1 MKKREDEEEE
11 GDHDREESDGGDR
24 TAAGVINVWD
34 CGSPLY
40 DSFELVSVA
49 HLIERNMRALPPPP
63 PSGRSSA
70 AEMDM
75 RYRGLLARRSSG
87 HRKRKSEES
96 TPKVRKLKS
105 GFYSFFATVGLI
117 KK

>member
-1 MKKREDEEEE
+1 MKKREDDEEEE
-11 GDHDREESDGGDR
+11 DRQESDGGDR
-24 TAAGVINVWD
+24 TAAVINVWD

-49 HLIERNMRALPPPP
+49 HLIERNMRALPPSPP
-63 PSGRSSA
+63 SSGRSSA
-70 AEMDM
+70 AEMDN
-75 RYRGLLARRSSG
+75 RYRGLLARRSG
-87 HRKRKSEES
+87 DRKRKSEES
-96 TPKVRKLKS
+96 TAPKVRKLKS

>member
-1 MKKREDEEEE
+1 MLNSKQTQ
-11 GDHDREESDGGDR
+11 SDGGDR

-63 PSGRSSA
+63 SSGRSSA